1 MNTANTLKRYLA
13 IAAIAA
19 GATLSTPAAAVPVL
33 LGNATLNSAD
43 DLTVIQDG
51 GQVLQFL
58 DFSATQGAS
67 VANSLAT
74 YGASGF
80 RWATGVEVAQLYAAF
95 GFTYQSIAT
104 TFAILNVPAANAA
117 SFTSYLGTTAGDAAL
132 GWIDDNTTA
141 SFHTYACISV
151 TRCTPNAFV
160 ENTRSFW
167 PEFASIAVYLV
178 RDQPNNV
185 PEPGTLMLFG
195 LGILGAMSMR
205 GKRTGV
211 CNASTR

>member
-1 MNTANTLKRYLA
+1 MKPANPVSRWLSILA
-13 IAAIAA
+13 IVA

-51 GQVLQFL
+51 AQVLQFL
-58 DFSATQGAS
+58 DFAATQGVS
-67 VANSLAT
+67 VANSIAT

-80 RWATGVEVAQLYAAF
+80 RWANGVEVDQLYAAF

-104 TFAILNVPAANAA
+104 TFAILNVPIANAA
-117 SFTSYLGTTAGDAAL
+117 SFTSYLGTTIGDAAL

-141 SFHTYACISV
+141 SLHTYACISV
-151 TRCTPNAFV
+151 ATCTANAFV
-160 ENTRSFW
+160 ENTGSFW
-167 PEFASIAVYLV
+167 PEHPEFAVYLV
-178 RDQPNNV
+178 RDQPNSV

-195 LGILGAMSMR
+195 IAFAAAASKRGQRILR
-205 GKRTGV
+205 P
-211 CNASTR
+211 

>member
-1 MNTANTLKRYLA
+1 MTTANTLKRCLS
-13 IAAIAA
+13 IVAIAA

-51 GQVLQFL
+51 SQVLQFL
-58 DFSATQGAS
+58 DFSATQGVS

-74 YGASGF
+74 YGASSF
-80 RWATGVEVAQLYAAF
+80 RWATGTEVAQLYAAF

-104 TFAILNVPAANAA
+104 TFAILNVPTANAA
-117 SFTSYLGTTAGDAAL
+117 SFISYLGTTVGDAAL

-141 SFHTYACISV
+141 NFHTYACISV
-151 TRCTPNAFV
+151 ATCNANAFV

-167 PEFASIAVYLV
+167 PEHPEFAVYLV
-178 RDQPNNV
+178 RDQPNSV

-195 LGILGAMSMR
+195 IAFVAAASKR
-205 GKRTGV
+205 GQSFLR
-211 CNASTR
+211 S